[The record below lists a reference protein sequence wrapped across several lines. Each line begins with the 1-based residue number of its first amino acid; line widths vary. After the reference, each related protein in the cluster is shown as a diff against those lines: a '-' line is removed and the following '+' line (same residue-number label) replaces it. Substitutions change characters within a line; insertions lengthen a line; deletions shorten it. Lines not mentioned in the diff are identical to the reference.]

1 MDPMGMILRVSS
13 LVTGHF
19 KIFTAGDPKRLNFL
33 KSSVSASWQQGS
45 GRCLEMAGSLVNIQK
60 TMGNHHF

>member
-1 MDPMGMILRVSS
+1 MGMILRVSS

-45 GRCLEMAGSLVNIQK
+45 GRCLEMAGELW
-60 TMGNHHF
+60 